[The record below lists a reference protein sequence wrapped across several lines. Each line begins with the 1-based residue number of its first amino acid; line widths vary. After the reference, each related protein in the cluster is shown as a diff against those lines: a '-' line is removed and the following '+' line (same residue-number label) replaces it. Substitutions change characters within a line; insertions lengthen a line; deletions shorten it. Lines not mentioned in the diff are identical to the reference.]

1 MGEILGLGMT
11 HYPPLASRDERMA
24 EILRLTLRDPGL
36 PASLRTPE
44 GWPEP
49 MRREYADDGATAAAA
64 RHRAALLAEL
74 RKQRA
79 VLDAFAPDFVL
90 VWGDD
95 QYENFRE
102 TVIPPFCVLAYESTT
117 SRPWERVPAFLGPNV
132 WDEPKDREF
141 SVAGHRVAAKALA
154 ADLLEQGF
162 DCAYAYEPL
171 HHPGLPH
178 AFLNTV
184 LYLDYDRRGFPY
196 RVVPFQINCYGRR
209 VISAHGGMASL
220 ADPLTPERLDPPSPS
235 PRRCFELGAGVA
247 RALAKSPWRVALIA
261 SSSWSHAFLTEKHH
275 YLHPDMEADRAL
287 YEALRR
293 GDYSRWR
300 DTPLAAVEE
309 SGQHEML
316 NWFALVGAM
325 AELGRKPDETLLI
338 ETWVLNSNKCFAI
351 FRP

>member
-11 HYPPLASRDERMA
+11 HYPPLAARDERMA
-24 EILRLTLRDPGL
+24 ELLRLTMRDPGL
-36 PASLRTPE
+36 PEKLRSPS
-44 GWPEP
+44 GWPEA
-49 MRREYADDGATAAAA
+49 MRREYADDGATAAAG
-64 RHRAALLAEL
+64 RHRAALVAEL
-74 RKQRA
+74 RKIRA
-79 VLDAFAPDFVL
+79 ALDEFAPDFVL

-102 TVIPPFCVLAYESTT
+102 TVIPPFCVFAYESTRD
-117 SRPWERVPAFLGPNV
+117 RPWEHMPAFLGPNV
-132 WDEPKDREF
+132 WNEPKEREF
-141 SVAGHRVAAKALA
+141 VVRGHREAAKALA

-171 HHPGLPH
+171 HHAGLPH

-184 LYLDYDRRGFPY
+184 LYLDYERRGFDH

-209 VISAHGGMASL
+209 VISARGGMSSL
-220 ADPLTPERLDPPSPS
+220 ADPLPPERLDPPSPA
-235 PRRCFELGAGVA
+235 PRRCFDLGAAVA
-247 RALAKSPWRVALIA
+247 RALVKRPWRAALIA
-261 SSSWSHAFLTEKHH
+261 SASWSHAFLTDKNHH
-275 YLHPDMEADRAL
+275 LHPDIDADRAL

-293 GDYSRWR
+293 GDYDRWR
-300 DTPLAAVEE
+300 DMTLASVED
-309 SGQHEML
+309 SGQQEML

-325 AELGRKPDETLLI
+325 AELGRKPDDSAFV

>member
-1 MGEILGLGMT
+1 MAEILGLGLT

-24 EILRLTLRDPGL
+24 ELLRLTLRDPGL
-36 PASLRTPE
+36 PEKLRTPA

-49 MRREYADDGATAAAA
+49 MRREYAEDGGTATAA
-64 RHRAALLAEL
+64 RHREAIIAEL

-79 VLDAFAPDFVL
+79 ILDEFRPDFVV

-102 TVIPPFCVLAYESTT
+102 SVIPPFCVLAYDSVACQ
-117 SRPWERVPAFLGPNV
+117 PWAKLPEFLGPNV
-132 WDEPKDREF
+132 WNEPRDHQIR
-141 SVAGHRVAAKALA
+141 VGGHRSGAKALA
-154 ADLLEQGF
+154 TALLEQGF

-184 LYLDYDRRGFPY
+184 LYLDWDRRGFPHP
-196 RVVPFQINCYGRR
+196 VVPFQINCYGRR
-209 VISAHGGMASL
+209 VISARGGMTSL
-220 ADPLTPERLDPPSPS
+220 ADPLTAERLDPPSPS
-235 PRRCFELGAGVA
+235 PRRCFDLGAATA
-247 RALAKSPWRVALIA
+247 RALAASPWRVALVA
-261 SSSWSHAFLTEKHH
+261 SSSWSHAFLVEKNH
-275 YLHPDMEADRAL
+275 YIHPDIDADREL

-293 GDYSRWR
+293 GDYTRWQA
-300 DTPLAAVEE
+300 TSLAAVEE
-309 SGQHEML
+309 SGQQEML

-325 AELGRKPDETLLI
+325 AELGRKPDECSFV
-338 ETWVLNSNKCFAI
+338 ETWVLNSNKCFAV